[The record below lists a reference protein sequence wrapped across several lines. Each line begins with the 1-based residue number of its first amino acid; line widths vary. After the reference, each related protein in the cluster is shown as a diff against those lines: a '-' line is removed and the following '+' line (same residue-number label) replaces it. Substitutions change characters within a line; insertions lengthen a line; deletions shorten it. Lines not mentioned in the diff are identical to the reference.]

1 MPTDGWLGK
10 LEGQANR
17 PATNTPHPMDLQEPV
32 MNDRS
37 TTHPSEHSRPDWHT
51 LPAAEVETQLQ
62 SGPDGLAD
70 GEAARRIEQYGP
82 NRLAPP
88 KRRGVLMRLLMQ
100 FHNILLYV
108 MLGAA
113 VITAIL
119 GHWVDTGVLL
129 AAVVINAIIGFIQ
142 EGKAEAALDA
152 IRAMLSPHAT
162 VVRGGD
168 RRQIDA
174 AELVPGDRVL
184 LVSGDRV
191 PADLRL
197 VKVKELRV
205 EEAAL
210 TGESLPVEKAPMRW
224 RPTRRWAIATAWP
237 IPARW
242 WCSARRRASSSPPAR
257 RPSWARSTR
266 CSPASRTW
274 PRRCCARWIISA
286 AGWPSPCW
294 PPPPPPSSSAR
305 SGEVIRPPTC
315 S

>member
-1 MPTDGWLGK
+1 MKD
-10 LEGQANR
+10 R
-17 PATNTPHPMDLQEPV
+17 STPHP
-32 MNDRS
+32 
-37 TTHPSEHSRPDWHT
+37 SEQSQPNWHT

-70 GEAARRIEQYGP
+70 DEAARRIAQYGP

-88 KRRGVLMRLLMQ
+88 KRRGTLMRLLMQ

-174 AELVPGDRVL
+174 ADLVPGDRVL

-197 VKVKELRV
+197 IAVKALRV
-205 EEAAL
+205 
-210 TGESLPVEKAPMRW
+210 
-224 RPTRRWAIATAWP
+224 
-237 IPARW
+237 
-242 WCSARRRASSSPPAR
+242 
-257 RPSWARSTR
+257 
-266 CSPASRTW
+266 
-274 PRRCCARWIISA
+274 
-286 AGWPSPCW
+286 
-294 PPPPPPSSSAR
+294 
-305 SGEVIRPPTC
+305 
-315 S
+315 